1 MNLKR
6 TASDL
11 RAGVKDET
19 SVISTPMPEV
29 PLKAME
35 TTLSFGPLRGLAPA
49 AAVSHDWHKAVSRQR
64 FFHSLGTQHIWTNS
78 IFGASPTRFSEDSED
93 SDLAVHQVSVGWSGR
108 IVNIDVI
115 MCF

>member
-1 MNLKR
+1 M
-6 TASDL
+6 
-11 RAGVKDET
+11 KDET
-19 SVISTPMPEV
+19 LKVISTPMPDV

-49 AAVSHDWHKAVSRQR
+49 AAVSQDWHKAVSRQR
-64 FFHSLGTQHIWTNS
+64 FFHSRFGLNTFWKNS